1 MKTRHL
7 SSYFCF
13 SYKSITSSRL
23 VCLKNISLA
32 VSFHAKAESAMSR
45 ISDIVNKTMQ
55 ISGEM
60 NNFRSLQLSK
70 GFQRKKNVSFLQFT
84 SGNLWESKRTHS
96 MNFHELFNTYRAEFI
111 EMHVYRIRTFLVRS
125 LNNEAKYRQ
134 LAFIEII
141 LI

>member
-23 VCLKNISLA
+23 VCKIKISLA

-45 ISDIVNKTMQ
+45 ISDVVNKIMQ

-60 NNFRSLQLSK
+60 
-70 GFQRKKNVSFLQFT
+70 VC
-84 SGNLWESKRTHS
+84 
-96 MNFHELFNTYRAEFI
+96 
-111 EMHVYRIRTFLVRS
+111 S